1 MKYLRFKKGT
11 EVKNGIL
18 VEKKEEKQIRAIEGD
33 ITERYKKNDEYY
45 KLSEVELLAPCLP
58 EKIICVGLNYLDHA
72 KEVGMEIPEEPV
84 MFMKPATSVI
94 GQDDKII
101 FPEMSKQVDYEA
113 ELGVVIKKEAK
124 DISIEEAKEYI
135 LGYTC
140 FNDVTARD
148 LQAKDGQW
156 TRAKSFD
163 TFSPIGPVIE
173 TDLDPSDLKIE
184 LFQNGVL
191 KQNSTTAQMIF
202 SIQEIVS
209 FISQVMTLRPG
220 DLIATG
226 TPPGVGPVELND
238 KIEVKIEGIGT
249 LTNEV
254 VAK

>member
-1 MKYLRFKKGT
+1 
-11 EVKNGIL
+11 
-18 VEKKEEKQIRAIEGD
+18 
-33 ITERYKKNDEYY
+33 
-45 KLSEVELLAPCLP
+45 
-58 EKIICVGLNYLDHA
+58 
-72 KEVGMEIPEEPV
+72 
-84 MFMKPATSVI
+84 
-94 GQDDKII
+94 
-101 FPEMSKQVDYEA
+101 MSKQVDYEA